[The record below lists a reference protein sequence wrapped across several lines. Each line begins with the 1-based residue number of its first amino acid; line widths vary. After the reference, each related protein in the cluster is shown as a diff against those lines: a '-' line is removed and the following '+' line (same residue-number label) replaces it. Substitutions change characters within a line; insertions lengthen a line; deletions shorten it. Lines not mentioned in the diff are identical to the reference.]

1 MVISK
6 LYTKTST
13 PTKISVGGI
22 CINLFMLMCV
32 IILETKNKESLNSHI
47 NFECITNAHKKN
59 DIYRTMYLTC
69 TPRKINNLHYS
80 IKEKYLKY
88 KSNTNETSFSSN
100 INNTLS

>member
-47 NFECITNAHKKN
+47 NFECITNAHKKM
-59 DIYRTMYLTC
+59 IYTELC
-69 TPRKINNLHYS
+69 ILHVPQ
-80 IKEKYLKY
+80 EK
-88 KSNTNETSFSSN
+88 
-100 INNTLS
+100 